1 MDPWCL
7 RHAGPVRTLGW
18 GSVWTEGPA
27 LLTPGGD
34 SGAPLWWLRHWHQN
48 LPPPRGGTAALR
60 GVSPPV
66 RDGAPGTLGGHRLVS
81 QCEWSCVDCARQLV
95 PGTPR
100 ASPASSPHLPGL
112 TRANSSRCPGRPGPG
127 GQGVTHWLFRSGKT
141 AGVCQHRQEPGALG
155 ALSRR
160 QAGAVG
166 EGARAG
172 GGWVRWGMGAGERPG
187 LGCGGGGGPLQSH
200 SGPAQ
205 APPPPSGQ
213 ASLGAFCADLR
224 IQAASKDFL
233 RIWAKK
239 SCDSFFPQIL
249 WVWQPPRCAS
259 PSASGLQF
267 GEEKPNH
274 RVPAGDSAPRRCRP
288 SPGLSVRA
296 GSPPR
301 PKSPQTLPL
310 VCDLPCCAILTCQCG
325 VSGGG
330 GTRPGCAWPRGPV
343 PPRGCGPP
351 VGAGG
356 GQPSGGSCVLNPPP
370 LVSQG
375 PTSAA
380 DGPVPRAA
388 AEPHA
393 QVSRLVTNEPLTP
406 FTAGLGAECPQ
417 RPAVVSA
424 GVRGRESL
432 FPRVPRARACPR
444 HGSHEAGPGPASRLQ
459 QRQPAPAPSSPG
471 GWAALGLRRQLPNDQ
486 LCRHVRGQA
495 AGAGRGD
502 SPDGIKLLPETT
514 SHHQGDS
521 DTWKAPLTVRESV
534 VTDLCHSWSL
544 TVSH

>member
-1 MDPWCL
+1 MCGLCPPTCARD
-7 RHAGPVRTLGW
+7 
-18 GSVWTEGPA
+18 
-27 LLTPGGD
+27 TPGK
-34 SGAPLWWLRHWHQN
+34 PRLQP
-48 LPPPRGGTAALR
+48 PPPRADEGQLLPLSGASWAR
-60 GVSPPV
+60 G
-66 RDGAPGTLGGHRLVS
+66 AGGHPLALQVGEDGGGLPTS
-81 QCEWSCVDCARQLV
+81 
-95 PGTPR
+95 PGAGGP
-100 ASPASSPHLPGL
+100 
-112 TRANSSRCPGRPGPG
+112 RCPQQETGGRG
-127 GQGVTHWLFRSGKT
+127 GGG
-141 AGVCQHRQEPGALG
+141 
-155 ALSRR
+155 
-160 QAGAVG
+160 G
-166 EGARAG
+166 EGW
-172 GGWVRWGMGAGERPG
+172 GWVGTVGDGCRGAARPW
-187 LGCGGGGGPLQSH
+187 LRGGGGGPLQSH

-393 QVSRLVTNEPLTP
+393 QVSRLVTNEPPTP